1 MLCSFLL
8 FLILLFAIQLR
19 AAAQSENTESHQPIS
34 VVAVA
39 LPTPLST
46 TSPDSALQK
55 AYADTFNLLKEP
67 NTCSDFYGGPAIA
80 ITVLNEFLTKL
91 KKARMPEYVAVSMKG
106 KSINV
111 FNITSGASFRLFEK
125 NLLNTNGAF
134 YQRIRA
140 SSEHHVPNIG
150 SFLPA
155 TRPARALSLL
165 HELGHLIRSPN
176 GQWLIQD
183 DGNDADKSRRN
194 TQIIEKACNTSLRA
208 LN

>member
-1 MLCSFLL
+1 
-8 FLILLFAIQLR
+8 LFAIQLR
-19 AAAQSENTESHQPIS
+19 AAAQSENAELPQPIS
-34 VVAVA
+34 VVAIA
-39 LPTPLST
+39 LPTPLPTNSA
-46 TSPDSALQK
+46 DSALQK
-55 AYADTFNLLKEP
+55 AYADTFNVLRQP
-67 NTCSDFYGGPAIA
+67 NTCSEFYGGPAIA
-80 ITVLNEFLTKL
+80 ITVLNEFFTKL
-91 KKARMPEYVAVSMKG
+91 KKARMSEYVAFSMKG
-106 KSINV
+106 KSIYV

-134 YQRIRA
+134 YQRISA
-140 SSEHHVPNIG
+140 SPEHHVPNIG

-176 GQWLIQD
+176 GQWLIQN

-194 TQIIEKACNTSLRA
+194 TQIIEKVCNTSLRA